1 MEGTHAALCEGAF
14 RMTDEQQK
22 TVDGHADMHSDHGA
36 QRGEHTGRGVNPTIK
51 VVDLA
56 WLEFVKPDLK
66 RAETF
71 ARAFGFVIAAT
82 EPNALY
88 LRGYLPGTPAVVIR
102 KGSRSR
108 FIGPTFK
115 AAERRDLHLLAQ
127 TTGIRVQ
134 PLDEVIGG
142 SVVRLTDPSG
152 FAVAVAHVDHD
163 LPALAESAPQVLNV
177 GTGRARVNITQ
188 RPPRAPAAVLR
199 LGHVVVQ
206 TPFFNHTLDWYL
218 DTLG

>member
-1 MEGTHAALCEGAF
+1 MEGTHAAQCEGAF
-14 RMTDEQQK
+14 TMTDEQQK

-56 WLEFVKPDLK
+56 WLKFVKPDLK

-71 ARAFGFVIAAT
+71 ARAFGFVIAAS

-127 TTGIRVQ
+127 TTG
-134 PLDEVIGG
+134 
-142 SVVRLTDPSG
+142 T
-152 FAVAVAHVDHD
+152 
-163 LPALAESAPQVLNV
+163 
-177 GTGRARVNITQ
+177 
-188 RPPRAPAAVLR
+188 
-199 LGHVVVQ
+199 
-206 TPFFNHTLDWYL
+206 
-218 DTLG
+218 